1 MARGDSG
8 GGVGVDGGGDDDGG
22 PPRAGQAGS
31 PSPLTGPEVEEK
43 KLKQR
48 AASRY

>member
-8 GGVGVDGGGDDDGG
+8 VGVGVDGGVGDGG
-22 PPRAGQAGS
+22 PPRAVQAGS